1 MDLFPHALDARVGHP
16 GRHFVEEDE
25 LPHAQKARVWGTQA
39 TPFATDQHGLGEEG
53 ATN

>member
-1 MDLFPHALDARVGHP
+1 MLPEAASLLVKMRRDEGGLQGQLQALSFKLQGK
-16 GRHFVEEDE
+16 
-25 LPHAQKARVWGTQA
+25 Q